1 MSVYESCNDTNT
13 NRNLAKTD
21 IAEWQND
28 IWTSVPKECFQHRNV
43 QDLYSENNSLL
54 TAKLKE

>member
-28 IWTSVPKECFQHRNV
+28 IWTSVPKECF
-43 QDLYSENNSLL
+43 
-54 TAKLKE
+54 